1 MTSDA
6 DPCVCPLVKST
17 GKPDAGNPHVRFD
30 EGEGYAL
37 PTLLANP
44 FLLTFQELLLQSIL
58 PKHME
63 YAFVL

>member
-1 MTSDA
+1 MTSYA

-37 PTLLANP
+37 PTLLA
-44 FLLTFQELLLQSIL
+44 IL
-58 PKHME
+58 SDLSGLGLKKP
-63 YAFVL
+63 

>member
-1 MTSDA
+1 MTSYT

-37 PTLLANP
+37 PTLLP
-44 FLLTFQELLLQSIL
+44 LCEIIL
-58 PKHME
+58 FSPEAIIFIKLC
-63 YAFVL
+63 VL

>member
-1 MTSDA
+1 MTSYA

-37 PTLLANP
+37 PTLLAIFP
-44 FLLTFQELLLQSIL
+44 VYPGWEIY
-58 PKHME
+58 PKNVE
-63 YAFVL
+63 PSSVIF